1 MKPQMEAVSMSWH
14 CAPAQKVTLCWNPVL
29 IEGPYLA
36 PTQLEEA
43 RLVITLT
50 TVSSLGFH
58 KKEELR
64 EPGTR
69 TRPDQLHPTAPCQYI
84 HTKENR
90 SVLSCGNQAYVC
102 LPTICKGT
110 CTLVFLYPPLS
121 YTLDQSLFS
130 IPLTHLINRDFGFT
144 PLLISLGVLAGIET
158 GMTGLAISVD
168 KAELKTY
175 AAVSKKT

>member
-1 MKPQMEAVSMSWH
+1 M
-14 CAPAQKVTLCWNPVL
+14 T
-29 IEGPYLA
+29 EGPYLA
-36 PTQLEEA
+36 PSQLEEA

-50 TVSSLGFH
+50 PVSSLGFH
-58 KKEELR
+58 KKEALR

-90 SVLSCGNQAYVC
+90 SILSCGNQAYVC

-110 CTLVFLYPPLS
+110 CTLAFLYPPLS

-144 PLLISLGVLAGIET
+144 PLLISGVLAGIGT
-158 GMTGLAISVD
+158 GMTELAISVD

-175 AAVSKKT
+175 PAVSKKT